1 LAKID
6 RPFGHRINQA
16 IHAYVANYPD
26 LSEER
31 RVLNALADMLE
42 LRILP
47 KLRGIELEDET
58 PRVLRQIA
66 DLTRQ
71 MLQEETVAERIDQG
85 VKNRDVFHWTG

>member
-1 LAKID
+1 M
-6 RPFGHRINQA
+6 
-16 IHAYVANYPD
+16 V
-26 LSEER
+26 
-31 RVLNALADMLE
+31 

-66 DLTRQ
+66 ELTRQ

-85 VKNRDVFHWTG
+85 VQSRDVFHWTG